1 MGPVLHHEQLN
12 YRDGREGDVDP
23 VRIQREPGGAVRVVV
38 RFSPRA
44 RDAARTRA
52 LILAAIVGMVVAL
65 AALAAWLFGVRLG
78 GTWYLVPMVLGQFGL
93 TFVVVMAIIWWRA
106 GWVTVFEA
114 GADQLVV
121 ETRGRLMP
129 ARRVSKREHVKDVRV
144 FRDRRG
150 RVRAME
156 IKAAGGSAGGIW
168 LIGLDARDIGETVS
182 AIREG
187 LGMEAAS

>member
-1 MGPVLHHEQLN
+1 MGRVLHHEQLD

-23 VRIQREPGGAVRVVV
+23 VRIEREPGGAVRVVV

-44 RDAARTRA
+44 QDAARARA
-52 LILAAIVGMVVAL
+52 LILAAIVGMVVAV
-65 AALAAWLFGVRLG
+65 AAVAAWLFGVRLG
-78 GTWYLVPMVLGQFGL
+78 GTWYLVPMALGQFGL
-93 TFVVVMAIIWWRA
+93 TFVVVTAFIWWRA

-121 ETRGRLMP
+121 ETRGRLMS
-129 ARRVSKREHVKDVRV
+129 ARRVSKREHVKHVRV
-144 FRDRRG
+144 FHDRRG

-156 IKAAGGSAGGIW
+156 IKAAGGLAGGIW
-168 LIGLDARDIGETVS
+168 LIGLDERDIEETVS

-187 LGMEAAS
+187 LGMESAS